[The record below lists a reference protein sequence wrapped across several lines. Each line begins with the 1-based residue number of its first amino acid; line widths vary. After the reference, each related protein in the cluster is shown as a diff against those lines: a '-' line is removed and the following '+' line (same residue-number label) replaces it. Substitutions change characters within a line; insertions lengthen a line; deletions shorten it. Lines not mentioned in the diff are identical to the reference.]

1 MTKKRSIVKLC
12 IIAALVVI
20 GLVLTFASFIIPTT
34 TTTFNGFFKAINF
47 GYDVNGGYVA
57 MYEPADSSITGY
69 ELENNVKKT
78 VSKLNSALGGFG
90 FNITQQN
97 NNVRVEISEVS
108 FRELSSKYNVDVF
121 GLIGAEKGITFS
133 SSSSNELEEGFVSG
147 KHITKCTYSY
157 ASQINS
163 DGSDGY
169 VITIEF
175 DEEGKK
181 AFKELTQK
189 IADDSGKLYMYMNGE
204 DASNGGYDM
213 ESGVSSLTLTTT
225 TEASA
230 RAMTMQLNT
239 LAKPMEFNTLMSGKT
254 SAGLNTSTGFFIGNE
269 TTLILFAIAIIFVA
283 SVVFTCVRYRI
294 LGVMGSV
301 SLLVFTILYT
311 FLLQSI
317 PLVMLDFSGIMGVL
331 VVFALL
337 VASNITAFEKIK
349 KEYAIGK
356 KIPNAVTSGF
366 RKTFL
371 PTLEKYCL
379 LLIASVIFYLVGIA
393 GLKTFAVSL
402 FIGLFVNLFTV
413 YVVTRGL
420 CKIYLPI
427 NSSNKK
433 LYNLKREA
441 IKDEV

>member
-12 IIAALVVI
+12 IIAVLVII

-34 TTTFNGFFKAINF
+34 ATTFNGFFKAINF

-78 VSKLNSALGGFG
+78 ITKLNSALSGFG
-90 FNITQQN
+90 FNITQQKN
-97 NNVRVEISEVS
+97 NIRVEISNVS
-108 FRELSSKYNVDVF
+108 YQELSSKYSVNVF

-133 SSSSNELEEGFVSG
+133 SSSSNEFEEGFVSG
-147 KHITKCTYSY
+147 KHIKKCSYSY
-157 ASQINS
+157 AGQINS

-169 VITIEF
+169 VILVEF
-175 DEEGKK
+175 DDEGKK

-189 IADDSGKLYMYMNGE
+189 IADDSGKLYMFMDGE
-204 DASNGGYDM
+204 DASNGGYEM

-230 RAMTMQLNT
+230 RAMTMQLNI
-239 LAKPMEFNTLMSGKT
+239 LAKPMEFKTLMSGKT
-254 SAGLNTSTGFFIGNE
+254 TAGLNSSTGFFIGNE
-269 TTLILFAIAIIFVA
+269 TTLILFALAIIYLA
-283 SVVFTCVRYRI
+283 SIIFMCVRYRI

-301 SLLVFTILYT
+301 SVLVFTILYT

-317 PLVMLDFSGIMGVL
+317 PLVLLDFSGIMGV
-331 VVFALL
+331 FATFVLL
-337 VASNITAFEKIK
+337 IASNITAFEKIK

-366 RKTFL
+366 RKTIL
-371 PTLEKYCL
+371 PTLEKYCFL
-379 LLIASVIFYLVGIA
+379 LVACAILYLIGIA
-393 GLKTFAVSL
+393 GLKNFAVSL
-402 FIGLFVNLFTV
+402 FIGLFVNFFAI

>member
-12 IIAALVVI
+12 IIAVLIII
-20 GLVLTFASFIIPTT
+20 GLVLTFASFTIPTT
-34 TTTFNGFFKAINF
+34 TKPFNGFFNAINY

-57 MYEPADSSITGY
+57 MYESADSSVTGY

-78 VSKLNSALGGFG
+78 VAKLNSSLSGMGFSV
-90 FNITQQN
+90 TQQN
-97 NNVRVEISEVS
+97 NNVRVEISNVS
-108 FRELSSKYNVDVF
+108 FLELSNKYGVDVF

-133 SSSSNELEEGFVSG
+133 SSSSNELEEGYVSG
-147 KHITKCTYSY
+147 SHIENCYYSY

-175 DEEGKK
+175 DEEGKN

-189 IADDSGKLYMYMNGE
+189 VADDSGKLYMYMNGE
-204 DASNGGYDM
+204 DASNGGYEMDRAT
-213 ESGVSSLTLTTT
+213 SSLTLTTT

-230 RAMTMQLNT
+230 RAMTLQIST
-239 LAKPMEFNTLMSGKT
+239 LAKPMQLNTLMSGKT
-254 SAGLNTSTGFFIGNE
+254 SAGLNSSTGFFFGNE
-269 TTLILFAIAIIFVA
+269 TTLLLFAVVIIFVA
-283 SVVFTCVRYRI
+283 SIVFMCVRYHI
-294 LGVMGSV
+294 LGAMGSV
-301 SLLVFTILYT
+301 SLLVFVILYT

-331 VVFALL
+331 ASFVLL
-337 VASNITAFEKIK
+337 VAGNITVFEKIK

-366 RKTFL
+366 KKTVL
-371 PTLEKYCL
+371 PILEKYCFL
-379 LLIASVIFYLVGIA
+379 LVASAIFYLVGIA

-402 FIGLFVNLFTV
+402 FIGLFVNFFTLF
-413 YVVTRGL
+413 VVTRGL

>member
-12 IIAALVVI
+12 IIAVLVII

-34 TTTFNGFFKAINF
+34 TTTFNGFFKAINY

-57 MYEPADSSITGY
+57 MYEPADKTLTGY
-69 ELENNVKKT
+69 ELENNVKQT
-78 VSKLNSALGGFG
+78 VAKLNSSLSGLG

-97 NNVRVEISEVS
+97 NNVRVEISNVS
-108 FRELSSKYNVDVF
+108 FSELSSTYGVDVF

-133 SSSSNELEEGFVSG
+133 SSSSNEFEDGYVSG
-147 KHITKCTYSY
+147 KHIQSCYYTY

-163 DGSDGY
+163 DGDDGY
-169 VITIEF
+169 VISIEF
-175 DEEGKK
+175 DEEGKT
-181 AFKELTQK
+181 AFRALTQK
-189 IADDSGKLYMYMNGE
+189 IKDDSGKLYMFMNGE

-213 ESGVSSLTLTTT
+213 EGAVSSLTLTTT
-225 TEASA
+225 TEGSA
-230 RAMTMQLNT
+230 RAMTMQIST
-239 LAKPMEFNTLMSGKT
+239 LAKPMQLNILMNGKT
-254 SAGLNTSTGFFIGNE
+254 TAGLNSSTGFFFGNE
-269 TTLILFAIAIIFVA
+269 TTLILFAIAIIFIA
-283 SVVFTCVRYRI
+283 SVIFMCVRYRI
-294 LGVMGSV
+294 LGAMGSV
-301 SLLVFTILYT
+301 SILVFTILYT

-331 VVFALL
+331 ATYALL
-337 VASNITAFEKIK
+337 IGGNITAFEKIK
-349 KEYAIGK
+349 KEYALGK

-366 RKTFL
+366 RKTIL
-371 PTLEKYCL
+371 PTLEKYCFL
-379 LLIASVIFYLVGIA
+379 LVVCAVFYLVGIA

-402 FIGLFVNLFTV
+402 FIGLFVNFFAIF
-413 YVVTRGL
+413 VVTRGL